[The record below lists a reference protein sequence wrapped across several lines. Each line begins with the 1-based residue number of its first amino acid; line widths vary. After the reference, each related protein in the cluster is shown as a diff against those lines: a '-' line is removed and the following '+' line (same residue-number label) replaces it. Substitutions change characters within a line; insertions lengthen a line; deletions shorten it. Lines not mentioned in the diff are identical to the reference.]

1 LNNIK
6 IGTTSGAYIYDD
18 GTNNTIEIKGL
29 LSPTSGFIKFGSG
42 PANTTIGT
50 NGNYINLGGANSL
63 TIFPNF
69 TNNTTALAGGLTA
82 FGTAMLTGVAA
93 LGLAALVAAAVG
105 LGYAL
110 GLAAPAIEAFGKG
123 IAAIFDSF
131 AKMDVGQMLL
141 IGPALASIGIGMVS
155 LGAGA
160 IAGSVGS
167 LIAVGIISKLAGKGD
182 QLNVTATALQNMA
195 TALTQVSSA
204 LAGID
209 VSKLDALD
217 NFSSNRSS
225 ESIVGGITDFITAP
239 IKAVGESISGGSEKG
254 NDMTPMITAINE
266 VRAEVA
272 KLANRPININMD
284 GKKVGSGLSQG
295 SYKVA

>member
-1 LNNIK
+1 
-6 IGTTSGAYIYDD
+6 
-18 GTNNTIEIKGL
+18 
-29 LSPTSGFIKFGSG
+29 
-42 PANTTIGT
+42 
-50 NGNYINLGGANSL
+50 
-63 TIFPNF
+63 
-69 TNNTTALAGGLTA
+69 
-82 FGTAMLTGVAA
+82 
-93 LGLAALVAAAVG
+93 
-105 LGYAL
+105 
-110 GLAAPAIEAFGKG
+110 
-123 IAAIFDSF
+123 
-131 AKMDVGQMLL
+131 
-141 IGPALASIGIGMVS
+141 
-155 LGAGA
+155 
-160 IAGSVGS
+160 
-167 LIAVGIISKLAGKGD
+167 
-182 QLNVTATALQNMA
+182 MA

-217 NFSSNRSS
+217 NFASNRSS

-239 IKAVGESISGGSEKG
+239 IKSAGESIGGGG